1 LNTYI
6 LIYDSFVQ
14 FEVTLAAYFMK
25 TKGEV
30 YTLGLEDKALI
41 SCEGFSVNPSVLVE
55 NVDVSTIDLLII
67 PGGETDNLIGQEAL
81 LDLIRSLN
89 RAGKVIAGICGGVSI
104 LKAAGVLDGKVYVD
118 NESGV
123 SNVVVDGTII
133 TAKPN
138 GYVDF
143 ALEIGRVMSIYKD
156 EADLQETIDFFKYF
170 KSV

>member
-1 LNTYI
+1 MNTYI

-14 FEVTLAAYFMK
+14 FEVTLAPYFMK

-67 PGGETDNLIGQEAL
+67 PGGKTDNLIGQEAL

-104 LKAAGVLDGKVYVD
+104 LKVRRSTGW
-118 NESGV
+118 
-123 SNVVVDGTII
+123 
-133 TAKPN
+133 
-138 GYVDF
+138 
-143 ALEIGRVMSIYKD
+143 
-156 EADLQETIDFFKYF
+156 
-170 KSV
+170 

>member
-25 TKGEV
+25 TQGEV
-30 YTLGLEDKALI
+30 YTLGLEHTAVT
-41 SCEGFSVNPSVLVE
+41 SCEGFSVNPTVILE
-55 NVDVSTIDLLII
+55 NVDVSSIDLFII
-67 PGGETDNLIGQEAL
+67 PGGDIDEIAKHEAL
-81 LDLIRSLN
+81 LTLIRRLN
-89 RAGKVIAGICGGVSI
+89 DAGVIIGGICGGVSL
-104 LKAAGVLDGKVYVD
+104 LKTAGVLD
-118 NESGV
+118 
-123 SNVVVDGTII
+123 SNLDQSTDSPDANVIINGNII

-143 ALEIGRVMSIYKD
+143 ALEIGKKLSIFKD